1 MVKSIIINK
10 FDIIPI
16 IGDDINDITINYNFY
31 DTVYE
36 NTLIASTN
44 KGVCFIAFGAEKK
57 MLEELEMEYP
67 KSKLIQ
73 GESEFQQLA
82 ILQIYNP
89 EATPIPRIPLHI
101 KGTQF
106 QFAVWNQLLNIPFAQ
121 TSTYKKI
128 AENIGKPK
136 ATRAVGSAV
145 GSNPISYLIPCH
157 RVVRSDGGAGGYHWG
172 LDIKQKML
180 FHEGINI
187 RYI

>member
-1 MVKSIIINK
+1 MEESIRINK

-16 IGDDINDITINYNFY
+16 LGNEINNLTINYNFY
-31 DTVYE
+31 DTVYG
-36 NTLIASTN
+36 NTLIASTE
-44 KGVCFIAFGAEKK
+44 KGVCYIAFGQEKK
-57 MLEELEMEYP
+57 MLNELKMEYR

-106 QFAVWNQLLNIPFAQ
+106 QFAVWDQLLNIPKGQ
-121 TSTYKKI
+121 TSTYKLI
-128 AENIGKPK
+128 AERIGKPN

-145 GSNPISYLIPCH
+145 GSNPISFLIPCH

-172 LDIKQKML
+172 LDIKENML
-180 FHEGINI
+180 LHEGVCK
-187 RYI
+187 RFK